1 MTDDEFRAAINALDL
16 PDKDAGRVLG
26 CDPRTIRR
34 WMSGERSVPEAI
46 AKLVRLMLDGTLTVE
61 EVENA

>member
-1 MTDDEFRAAINALDL
+1 MTDDEFRAAIQSLDL
-16 PDKDAGRVLG
+16 PDTDAGRVLG